1 MIWWFKQCVTRPVWK
16 GMLKMLQ
23 AVTAG
28 LEQTYINHGSG
39 GMASSFQLLE
49 IAHTHYW
56 TKDVS
61 DGKFSDFASTNL
73 STAQPSL
80 VIPIDELAALRC
92 YQTFSVT
99 AGKSDGKSRKHS
111 IATQSTDECLSN
123 RIG

>member
-1 MIWWFKQCVTRPVWK
+1 
-16 GMLKMLQ
+16 MLKMLQ

-28 LEQTYINHGSG
+28 LEQTYVNHGSG

-80 VIPIDELAALRC
+80 VRLVL
-92 YQTFSVT
+92 
-99 AGKSDGKSRKHS
+99 
-111 IATQSTDECLSN
+111 N
-123 RIG
+123 